1 MEPIINPWF
10 FYFVDKADAI
20 IMLFSIVSFIF
31 IMCSLFMLVEDED
44 KKTKSW
50 MFIYGLIFA
59 LIAVLI
65 PSSSTIY
72 KMEIA
77 KQVTPD
83 NIKVI
88 GNTTD
93 KTIDIIINKIIE
105 AEKKLDNSR
114 EK

>member
-10 FYFVDKADAI
+10 FYFVDKADSI

-77 KQVTPD
+77 KQITPN
-83 NIKVI
+83 NIEAV
-88 GNTTD
+88 GNATD
-93 KTIDIIINKIIE
+93 KTIDSIINKIIE
-105 AEKKLDNSR
+105 AEKKMEDM
-114 EK
+114 K

>member
-10 FYFVDKADAI
+10 FYIVDKADAI
-20 IMLFSIVSFIF
+20 IMLFSIASFIF
-31 IMCSLFMLVEDED
+31 IACSLFMIIEEEDR
-44 KKTKSW
+44 KTKNW

-65 PSSSTIY
+65 PNSSTIY

-77 KQVTPD
+77 KQITPD

-105 AEKKLDNSR
+105 AEKRMEDIK
-114 EK
+114 

>member
-31 IMCSLFMLVEDED
+31 IMCSLFMLIDED

-77 KQVTPD
+77 KQITPD

-93 KTIDIIINKIIE
+93 KTIDSIINKIIE
-105 AEKKLDNSR
+105 AEKRMEDIK
-114 EK
+114 

>member
-31 IMCSLFMLVEDED
+31 IMCSLFMLVEEDEN

-59 LIAVLI
+59 LIAVLM

-93 KTIDIIINKIIE
+93 KTIDSIINKIIE
-105 AEKKLDNSR
+105 AEKRMEDMK
-114 EK
+114 